1 MLLQKMNTVLVR
13 HGKIFFG
20 IFTFIII
27 ICFVYYFSPGVSGDL
42 FFNGGPS
49 QKAKYGSFMDETI
62 TYGDFYQAKR
72 ELTLVQM
79 ATAGTASDVSDNA
92 AFQFAALLKAADKF
106 GATLSNQELVEAI
119 CAIPTFQTPDGKYS
133 KEMYEA
139 FRKTVLDSR
148 NIGIQE
154 FETALAN
161 FFRVRKMMSDAAEGV
176 FLTDSELET
185 QTAGMLETFTYR
197 LVTFSPDDFL
207 PTVSATDQETEAF
220 FKSNEGKYLTDAK
233 NSGLLAVAPYA
244 ITIKPVT
251 EKQVSD
257 FYELNKDSYKTPD
270 GKYKEYKEV
279 SASIRKALET
289 SVDKTQ
295 ATAKMREFYK
305 ILRDARSSDAAEFAK
320 DPGKIFIDAAKQ
332 VGLKVVAVQNVT
344 EKTQPAAELD
354 AAAIDRINSM
364 KTVGSFSSVIPRE
377 SDSAVFLLTARE
389 NPQPASFDSVKEQV
403 KKDLLAQKA
412 RNAMEETLKDL
423 RLKFEES
430 KNPSAEIEKLVA
442 DAHGKIEKPATA
454 TREILMFAYDPAIA
468 AMMNSKPETL
478 TQSFPT
484 LQGEKL
490 LFLESRAP
498 ATKERIDAAKEGMRS
513 ILLSLK
519 RDAVQRDFASWVLS
533 NCMILAEEANKVDA
547 PRPDQPIRS
556 SANQL

>member
-1 MLLQKMNTVLVR
+1 MLLQKMNTVLIR

-42 FFNGGPS
+42 FFSGGPS

-72 ELTLVQM
+72 ELSLVQM
-79 ATAGTASDVSDNA
+79 ATAGTAADVSDNA

-139 FRKTVLDSR
+139 FRKSVLAPR
-148 NIGIQE
+148 NIGVQE

-161 FFRVRKMMSDAAEGV
+161 FFRVRKMMSDAADGV
-176 FLTDSELET
+176 VLTDSELET
-185 QTAGMLETFTYR
+185 LAAGMLETFTYR

-220 FKSNEGKYLTDAK
+220 FKSNGGKYLTDAK

-244 ITIKPVT
+244 ITVKPVT

-270 GKYKEYKEV
+270 GKFKEYKEV

-305 ILRDARSSDAAEFAK
+305 ILRDARSSDAEEFAK
-320 DPGKIFIDAAKQ
+320 DPGKIFVDAAKR
-332 VGLKVVAVQNVT
+332 VGLKVVSVQNVT
-344 EKTQPAAELD
+344 EKTQPATELD
-354 AAAIDRINSM
+354 AAAIARINSM
-364 KTVGSFSSVIPRE
+364 KTVGTFSSVIPRE

-389 NPQPASFDSVKEQV
+389 NPQPAPFASVKEQV

-412 RNAMEETLKDL
+412 RNAMEETLKSL

-442 DAHGKIEKPATA
+442 DARGKIEKPATG
-454 TREILMFAYDPAIA
+454 TREILMFAYDPAIV
-468 AMMNSKPETL
+468 AMMNSKPGSL
-478 TQSFPT
+478 TQPFPT
-484 LQGEKL
+484 LQGAKL

-498 ATKERIDAAKEGMRS
+498 ATKERIHAAKDGMRP
-513 ILLSLK
+513 ILLGLK

-533 NCMILAEEANKVDA
+533 NCTILAEEANKADA
-547 PRPDQPIRS
+547 PRPDQPVRPP
-556 SANQL
+556 ANPL